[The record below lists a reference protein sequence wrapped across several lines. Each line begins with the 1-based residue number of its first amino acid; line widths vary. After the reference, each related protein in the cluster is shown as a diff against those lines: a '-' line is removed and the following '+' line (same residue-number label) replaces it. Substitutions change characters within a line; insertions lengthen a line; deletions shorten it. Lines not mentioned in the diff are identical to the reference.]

1 MPQRRPTGPP
11 RGEQGDVGGSAQ
23 RASAHGPPGDQTGLT
38 AWGDAIPSRGTAPR
52 RGRRRWR
59 RRAILATGIVATVAV
74 LGTAAT
80 VAYVDYRYGQILKI
94 NVPGLAHN
102 GHGSTDSAMT
112 ILLVGNNTRT
122 GLSPSEVSQFGS
134 SEDVAGARS
143 DVTMLL
149 HLDPQRGASILSIPR
164 DLFVPLPPHSV
175 AGAVGKIDGA
185 LNDGPEH
192 LVEAVTDDLGIPI
205 DHYVSINFDGFQHV
219 VSALGGIDMSFPTPV
234 RDSFSGLHIT
244 TTGCQHLGGFQAL
257 AVVRARHLQYLD
269 TRGRWV
275 DDPESDLSRIRRDH
289 QFLTVL
295 AKTTK
300 AKGLTNPLQAN
311 AVLGNLVHQVTVDSG
326 MSLSTMLGLI
336 RHYHG
341 LNPDTVAQLTLP
353 VTLVPQ
359 ANYHFGA
366 GSYGSVVFPTEPADA
381 QVISTFL
388 GSQQAQAT
396 PVGVSVIDRSGRG
409 SGRQVADG
417 LTSAGLAVTALSR
430 GPVEASPSETL
441 VRYHPGDVAVAQRV
455 LSSLI
460 GAVLLHAD
468 AQVPTRTAVVD
479 VGSAVKV
486 AAPAPAPPPPNAPT
500 TTPFRVTT
508 PTTSVPTPGGQ
519 PVTPAVTPL
528 QSFDP
533 RGC

>member
-1 MPQRRPTGPP
+1 
-11 RGEQGDVGGSAQ
+11 V
-23 RASAHGPPGDQTGLT
+23 
-38 AWGDAIPSRGTAPR
+38 
-52 RGRRRWR
+52 
-59 RRAILATGIVATVAV
+59 ATGILTAVAV
-74 LGTAAT
+74 LGAAAT
-80 VAYVDYRYGQILKI
+80 VAYVDYRYGQISKI
-94 NVPGLAHN
+94 SVPGLFHH
-102 GHGSTDSAMT
+102 GHGSADAAMT

-122 GLSPSEVSQFGS
+122 GLSPSEVPQFGS
-134 SEDVAGARS
+134 PEDVAGARG

-149 HLDPQRGASILSIPR
+149 RLDPHGGASILSIPR
-164 DLFVPLPPHSV
+164 DLFVPLPPHSL

-192 LVEAVTDDLGIPI
+192 LVEAITDDLGIPI
-205 DHYVSINFDGFQHV
+205 DHYVSVNFDGFQHV

-244 TTGCQHLGGFQAL
+244 RTGCQHLDGFAAL

-269 TRGRWV
+269 PRGRWA
-275 DDPESDLSRIRRDH
+275 DDPESDFSRIRRDH

-336 RHYHG
+336 RRYHG
-341 LNPDTVAQLTLP
+341 LNPDVVPQLTLP
-353 VTLVPQ
+353 VTLVAQ
-359 ANYHFGA
+359 ANYRFG
-366 GSYGSVVFPTEPADA
+366 GGRYGSVVFPTQPADA
-381 QVISTFL
+381 QVISSFL
-388 GSQQAQAT
+388 GSPPAT
-396 PVGVSVIDRSGRG
+396 APPGSVEVVDRSGRG

-417 LTSAGLAVTALSR
+417 LASAGFTVTSRRRESAVAN
-430 GPVEASPSETL
+430 PSETV
-441 VRYHPGDVAVAQRV
+441 VRYHPGDLAIAQRV
-455 LSSLI
+455 LSSLQ
-460 GAVLLHAD
+460 GAVLLHTD
-468 AQVPTRTAVVD
+468 AQVPTGTTVVD
-479 VGSAVKV
+479 VGSVVKV
-486 AAPAPAPPPPNAPT
+486 TSPSAPAIPTPN
-500 TTPFRVTT
+500 T
-508 PTTSVPTPGGQ
+508 PTTALRRATTSTAPVPSPGGQ